1 MQLAPALSVVPST
14 PAVPLGQQ
22 PPTAGLMR
30 MVFGD
35 WLEQLGAI
43 GGGEPVARMAL
54 ELRFESNRDANL
66 AKAALSDA
74 IDGVQL
80 LVRRQDGSEP
90 IAERVSAGEV
100 ARFVSRVR
108 DLLDVDA
115 RGSAFFVTAPV
126 PDVNAKLDW
135 LLRDEILGLPVRW
148 RTADAPGAP
157 TA

>member
-1 MQLAPALSVVPST
+1 MTLAPTAPINI
-14 PAVPLGQQ
+14 QQ

-43 GGGEPVARMAL
+43 GGGEPVGRMDL
-54 ELRFESNRDANL
+54 ELRFESNRDAVL
-66 AKAALSDA
+66 AQAALADA
-74 IDGVQL
+74 IDGVRL
-80 LVRRQDGSEP
+80 LVRRQDGSAP
-90 IAERVSAGEV
+90 TPVDVSAGEV
-100 ARFVSRVR
+100 ANFVSRVR

-115 RGSAFFVTAPV
+115 RGDSFFVTAPL

-148 RTADAPGAP
+148 RTADAPGTSPSA
-157 TA
+157 